1 MIKILN
7 TLNLINN
14 MKNIKLA
21 MAALLVVLSIS
32 SCKKDNIV
40 VDKDPVTVAAAGF
53 SLQNYTINYFL
64 KPSGT
69 DPLMIPVSVTDLS
82 SVDRTVALTYT
93 SPSGAVAGTHYTAAP
108 SVLIKAGKLGDSLK
122 ITGNY
127 APYATG
133 RVDTVKIKVTPNNF
147 LGIYGKDSINLI
159 IQRYCDVELDSLMRS
174 YDSTKEY
181 TSAGAFSYGP
191 YSTGVNSLALNT
203 NTSANGNFSNLYD
216 DSWGDI
222 NFDMDWT
229 NPSKFTVTIPLQ
241 PTGKANVNVRTTA
254 PTVTKYSTFSS
265 CDKTFTLYVD
275 IVNDLGTVTTA
286 GYKIVLRN

>member
-1 MIKILN
+1 MKTSIKYSFLLIL
-7 TLNLINN
+7 
-14 MKNIKLA
+14 LA
-21 MAALLVVLSIS
+21 IS
-32 SCKKDNIV
+32 VASCKKNNLI

-53 SLQNYTINYFL
+53 NLQNYTINYFL

-69 DPLMIPVSVTDLS
+69 DPLMIPIGVTDIS
-82 SVDRTVALTYT
+82 SVDRPVGLTYT
-93 SPSGAVAGTHYTAAP
+93 SPSGAVLGTHYNAAA
-108 SVLIKAGKLGDSLK
+108 SVLVKAGTLGDSLK

-147 LGIYGKDSINLI
+147 LSIYGKDSINLI

-174 YDSTKEY
+174 FDSTMEY

-203 NTSANGNFSNLYD
+203 STSANGNFSNLYD
-216 DSWGDI
+216 DGWSDI

-229 NPSKFTVTIPLQ
+229 NPSKFTITIPLQ

-254 PTVTKYSTFSS
+254 PTATKYSTFSS